1 MSRASYVPHTEKE
14 RKEML
19 EAIGVS
25 DINQLFSDIPGKLQ
39 VDKINIPDGKSE
51 IEVERNIKALA
62 GSNRFDL
69 ICFLGGGFYD
79 HYCPAA
85 VDAILSR
92 GEFYT
97 AYTPYQPEVSQ
108 GTLQTAF

>member
-1 MSRASYVPHTEKE
+1 MARASYVPHIEKE
-14 RKEML
+14 RIEML

-25 DINQLFSDIPGKLQ
+25 DINQLFSDIPQKLQ
-39 VDKINIPDGKSE
+39 VDNINIPNGKSE
-51 IEVERNIKALA
+51 IEVERQIKALA
-62 GSNRFDL
+62 NSNRSDL

-85 VDAILSR
+85 VDAILTR

-97 AYTPYQPEVSQ
+97 SYTPNQPEVSQ
-108 GTLQTAF
+108 